1 MDVVVVPL
9 AGATT
14 MSAGPKA
21 PEGLHAAPVTKDE
34 GAAAKREHEI
44 TTQAITTFTS
54 LSRGNP

>member
-34 GAAAKREHEI
+34 GAAAEREHEI
-44 TTQAITTFTS
+44 TTGSHYYIYLTIT
-54 LSRGNP
+54 R

>member
-21 PEGLHAAPVTKDE
+21 PEGLHAAPVTNDE
-34 GAAAKREHEI
+34 GAAAEREHKI
-44 TTQAITTFTS
+44 TTGSDYYIYLTIT
-54 LSRGNP
+54 R